1 MKVHQQHALESAA
14 RAAQRYLPVLCGVA
28 SLHDPER
35 SAQDRREVTD
45 ERPPIHLQSSFVMTS
60 SSKTYRNRSENTIL
74 RYMLIGLKPW
84 AESSR
89 PFGAQISG
97 SDLCKC
103 RNSRP
108 TVTQVN
114 PGLCFLGHFGPSEP
128 GLNSFRW

>member
-74 RYMLIGLKPW
+74 RYMLIG
-84 AESSR
+84 
-89 PFGAQISG
+89 F
-97 SDLCKC
+97 
-103 RNSRP
+103 
-108 TVTQVN
+108 N
-114 PGLCFLGHFGPSEP
+114 PGNPQNKWFALKGREM
-128 GLNSFRW
+128 R